1 MLLCQCFF
9 MCGHHSIIY
18 VLLFWT
24 SQKDVWERERK
35 WEVIPRASCRYHQER
50 KEIKQEN
57 LAVAR
62 LLLPTSSL
70 ILPSTFYIWHWGA
83 GLEVGNNTR
92 PTTEEPLTV
101 TAMEGKGKER
111 NGNQDLCEPQQDAER
126 TLHQILMKNFDEVC
140 LLNILRQ
147 LRKFINQLYTFN
159 GMEPGLLSLWTSTS
173 WIILHCWTHWD
184 KALVGQ
190 HCHPA
195 RLADGQPDGTRGR
208 TTPRRRISSW
218 SSCYTR

>member
-1 MLLCQCFF
+1 M
-9 MCGHHSIIY
+9 
-18 VLLFWT
+18 
-24 SQKDVWERERK
+24 
-35 WEVIPRASCRYHQER
+35 
-50 KEIKQEN
+50 
-57 LAVAR
+57 
-62 LLLPTSSL
+62 
-70 ILPSTFYIWHWGA
+70 
-83 GLEVGNNTR
+83 

-173 WIILHCWTHWD
+173 WIILHC
-184 KALVGQ
+184 
-190 HCHPA
+190 
-195 RLADGQPDGTRGR
+195 
-208 TTPRRRISSW
+208 
-218 SSCYTR
+218 